1 MKGYK
6 ELLLAE
12 FKRLKIKNWYIT
24 KIPRGVAIQLPD
36 DEQVE
41 DMLTSFPS
49 IVVSAVNKVGKP
61 KAPVEI
67 RIFNNKSVS
76 RYNLNPPSIPDTVEN
91 LN

>member
-12 FKRLKIKNWYIT
+12 FKRLKIKNWSIT

-36 DEQVE
+36 HEKVE

-76 RYNLNPPSIPDTVEN
+76 RYNLNPPSIPDTIEN